1 LEIDML
7 TPATIVAI
15 VYVLAMVALM
25 TWLMRRQAKSRSA
38 YQRRAAIIAHIREG
52 VDKEG
57 PVVGW
62 MVREN
67 AAPAKTGRRTG
78 DSH

>member
-1 LEIDML
+1 MF

-15 VYVLAMVALM
+15 AYVLAMVALM
-25 TWLMRRQAKSRSA
+25 AWLVRRQAKARSA
-38 YQRRAAIIAHIREG
+38 YQRRAAIIAHIREE

-62 MVREN
+62 MVREDP
-67 AAPAKTGRRTG
+67 APVKTGPRTG